1 MQRRNLLASAL
12 ALSVSAPAFASNRTL
27 RIVVPFQAGSATDT
41 TARVIADHFGK
52 ATQRNVI
59 VDNKPGAAGLLAAR
73 EVIRADPSGDVVL
86 MSTNTAITGINTL
99 AEKPHFDPLTDLT
112 PLTQVGEFAFV
123 LVSHPRH
130 GFKTT
135 EDFIAHAKANP
146 GKLNY
151 ASGSSSAIFAMTQ
164 LIGTAGIQLN
174 HIPYNSEPPAVL
186 DLVGGTIDMMFATPT
201 TTMGFLADGKL
212 NALMTTTKKRLSR
225 FPALPTMRESGFTG
239 IPLLPWGGFFGPKGM
254 PKPVAQKLAR
264 EFNEV
269 LTQPVVVNALAEHY
283 ITVATSASPDDFT
296 AFVREQLTLSAQA
309 VKDHNLIRK

>member
-1 MQRRNLLASAL
+1 MQRRTLLASAL
-12 ALSVSAPAFASNRTL
+12 ALSVGAPALASSKTL

-41 TARVIADHFGK
+41 TARIIADHFGK
-52 ATQRNVI
+52 ATQRPVI
-59 VDNKPGAAGLLAAR
+59 IDNKPGAAGLLAAR

-99 AEKPHFDPLTDLT
+99 AEKPHFDPLVDLT
-112 PLTQVGEFAFV
+112 PLTQVGEFTFL

-135 EDFIAHAKANP
+135 ADFIAYAKANP

-186 DLVGGTIDMMFATPT
+186 HLVGGTIDVMFATPT
-201 TTMGFLADGKL
+201 TTMGFMADGKL
-212 NALMTTTKKRLSR
+212 NALMTTTRSRLSR
-225 FPALPTMRESGFTG
+225 FPALPTMRESGFSG
-239 IPLLPWGGFFGPKGM
+239 MPLLPWGGFFGPRGM
-254 PKPVAQKLAR
+254 PRPVALKLAR

-283 ITVATSASPDDFT
+283 ITVSTSGSPDDFT
-296 AFVREQLTLSAQA
+296 AFVREQLALSAQA